1 MPKIRDQHGSFPILP
16 HAAVYV
22 IHEND
27 EWVEPLRQAFDEQQL
42 PYAEWFVDG
51 GLIELA
57 GAPPEGV
64 FFNRMSASSHTRA
77 HRYAVELTG
86 PLLAWLQHHGRRVVN
101 GRRSL
106 QLEVSKFEQYLAL
119 RTAGIRTPAT
129 IAASGTEEIITAA
142 QRLRRTPFILKPNR
156 GGKGLGVRLF
166 HSLAELERH
175 LASDPDRSLDGIEL
189 VQEYIR
195 PANGEITR
203 MEFIGGVFYYQ
214 VHVDTSEG
222 FELCPADGCI
232 VGEQFCPAPGQEE
245 KKKFRISAMAPDAA
259 LVAGLTAFLR
269 NNQAEIA
276 AAEFVE
282 NERGERFVYDIN
294 MNTNYNQQA
303 ERDAG
308 NLRRGMHRVA
318 EFLGSELRRGA
329 TSGAAPTGAGS

>member
-1 MPKIRDQHGSFPILP
+1 MPKIRSEHGRFPTLAK
-16 HAAVYV
+16 AAVYV

-27 EWVEPLRQAFDEQQL
+27 EWVEPLRQAFAEQQI

-51 GLIELA
+51 GLIDLA

-106 QLEVSKFEQYLAL
+106 QLEISKFEQYLAL
-119 RTAGIRTPAT
+119 RAAGIRTPET
-129 IAASGTEEIITAA
+129 VAASGDEEIVAA
-142 QRLRRTPFILKPNR
+142 VHRLGCTPFILKPNR

-166 HSLAELERH
+166 NSVAELEQH
-175 LASDPDRSLDGIEL
+175 LASDPERSLDGIEL
-189 VQEYIR
+189 VQQYIR
-195 PANGEITR
+195 PASGEITR
-203 MEFIGGVFYYQ
+203 MEFIGGAFYYQ

-222 FELCPADGCI
+222 FELCPADGCVI
-232 VGEQFCPAPGQEE
+232 GEQYCPAAGLEE
-245 KKKFRISAMAPDAA
+245 KKKFRLSATAPDAA
-259 LVAGLTAFLR
+259 LVAGLTSFFR
-269 NNQAEIA
+269 NNEAEIA

-282 NERGERFVYDIN
+282 NERGERFVYDVN

-308 NLRRGMHRVA
+308 NLRRGMQRVA
-318 EFLGSELRRGA
+318 EFLGNELRRSVA
-329 TSGAAPTGAGS
+329 SSGAGW